1 LTIKDLIFGSLNLPT
16 SNCLKALDILN
27 SIPQPKRI
35 IIEKDLN
42 GYIEEVVGKSKPLE
56 IELI

>member
-1 LTIKDLIFGSLNLPT
+1 LFKPFD
-16 SNCLKALDILN
+16 KALDILN

-42 GYIEEVVGKSKPLE
+42 GYIEEVVETSKPLE
-56 IELI
+56 IDGV